1 VKLDKTKN
9 GWKAGVSGNPAG
21 RKKGSGKVAAI
32 RAGIEARLPDILEA
46 MMQKAL
52 QGDVQAAKLLLER
65 TVAPL
70 KPAEQAQVLSLPKG
84 TLTKQ
89 GQAVLVAVGAGEIAP
104 TQGAT
109 LINAIS
115 SLARVTEIDELA
127 ARIAALE
134 ENTK

>member
-1 VKLDKTKN
+1 LDKTKKQS
-9 GWKAGVSGNPAG
+9 GWKTGVSGNPAG
-21 RKKGSGKVAAI
+21 RKKGTGKVAAI

-70 KPAEQAQVLSLPKG
+70 KPSEQAQVLNLPKG

-89 GQAVLVAVGAGEIAP
+89 GQAVLVAIGTGEIAP
-104 TQGAT
+104 IQGAT

-127 ARIAALE
+127 ARIEALE
-134 ENTK
+134 GNTK